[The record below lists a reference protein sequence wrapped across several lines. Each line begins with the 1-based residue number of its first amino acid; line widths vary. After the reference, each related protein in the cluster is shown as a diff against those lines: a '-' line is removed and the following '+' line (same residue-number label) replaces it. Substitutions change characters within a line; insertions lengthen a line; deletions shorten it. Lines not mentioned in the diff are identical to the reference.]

1 MQTVGESVEYD
12 LGLPFLLQST
22 AGQAPS
28 GASMRSGSR
37 IGLVM
42 DLMLEKLAI
51 CGDRREVE
59 VSGVAGCRIRVRS

>member
-1 MQTVGESVEYD
+1 MGEFVEYD
-12 LGLPFLLQST
+12 LGMSFLLQST

-28 GASMRSGSR
+28 GAGIRPGSG

-42 DLMLEKLAI
+42 DLMVEKLTVH
-51 CGDRREVE
+51 GDRREVE

>member
-1 MQTVGESVEYD
+1 MQTVAESVEYD
-12 LGLPFLLQST
+12 LGLSSLLQST

-28 GASMRSGSR
+28 GAGMRPGSS

-42 DLMLEKLAI
+42 DLMLEKLTI

>member
-12 LGLPFLLQST
+12 LGLSFVLELT

-28 GASMRSGSR
+28 GAGMRPGSG

-42 DLMLEKLAI
+42 DLMLETLTI
-51 CGDRREVE
+51 SGDRREVE
-59 VSGVAGCRIRVRS
+59 VSGVEGCKIRIRS